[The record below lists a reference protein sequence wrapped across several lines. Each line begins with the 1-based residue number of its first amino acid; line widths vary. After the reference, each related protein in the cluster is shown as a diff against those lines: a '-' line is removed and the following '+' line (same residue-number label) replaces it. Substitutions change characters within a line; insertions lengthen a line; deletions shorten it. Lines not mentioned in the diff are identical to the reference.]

1 MLYQKKVII
10 TNYDINIFIRQN
22 KYIIDCKLHN
32 ERMEGKNFIIMN
44 TSAQKKI

>member
-10 TNYDINIFIRQN
+10 TNYDINIFITQN

-32 ERMEGKNFIIMN
+32 ERMKGQNIIIMN
-44 TSAQKKI
+44 KSAQKKI